1 MTAVSA
7 VAKPF
12 QSGEP
17 TSREPTSRERN
28 HQGTLL
34 AVSGLTRSF
43 GGVRAVADVSFAVP
57 RGALYGLIG
66 PNGAGKSTVMN
77 ILAGTERTDRGEIV
91 FQDHLVSSLP
101 DYKRARAGIVRAFQ
115 HPTEFGH
122 MTVLESLLVASP
134 DLPGQT
140 YQGVFSA
147 RRRRWSEPEERQ
159 IERSVALLDRF
170 DMRRTANEYASDL
183 SGGQKKLL
191 ELMRAVCANPVL
203 LLLDEP
209 FAGVH
214 VRNVEAVC
222 QLLNELQES
231 GVTILMTEHEL
242 NLVER
247 LCEVV
252 IVMARGSVIFQG
264 PLSTGLQ
271 EQEVIQAYVA
281 G

>member
-1 MTAVSA
+1 
-7 VAKPF
+7 
-12 QSGEP
+12 
-17 TSREPTSRERN
+17 
-28 HQGTLL
+28 
-34 AVSGLTRSF
+34 VSGLARSF
-43 GGVRAVADVSFAVP
+43 GGVQAVADVSFAMPPGV
-57 RGALYGLIG
+57 LYGLIG

-77 ILAGTERTDRGEIV
+77 ILAGTERADHGTIAFRGQV
-91 FQDHLVSSLP
+91 ANPLP
-101 DYKRARAGIVRAFQ
+101 DYRRARAGIVRAFQ

-134 DLPGQT
+134 DVPGQN
-140 YQGVFSA
+140 YRGVFS
-147 RRRRWSEPEERQ
+147 RRRSRWTEREERL
-159 IERSVALLDRF
+159 IERSVLLLDRF
-170 DMRRTANEYASDL
+170 DMRRAANEYTSDL

-191 ELMRAVCANPVL
+191 ELMRAVCADPVL

-222 QLLNELQES
+222 HLLTELRHS

-252 IVMARGSVIFQG
+252 VVMARGRVIYEG
-264 PLSTGLQ
+264 SLASGLQ
-271 EQEVIQAYVA
+271 DQEVIQAYVA

>member
-1 MTAVSA
+1 MSGVPTEMKLMRSAGPGPAASTLEQSLLSVAGVS
-7 VAKPF
+7 
-12 QSGEP
+12 
-17 TSREPTSRERN
+17 
-28 HQGTLL
+28 
-34 AVSGLTRSF
+34 RSF
-43 GGVRAVADVSFAVP
+43 GGVRAVTDVSFAVP
-57 RGALYGLIG
+57 AGALYGLIG

-77 ILAGTERTDRGEIV
+77 IIAGTERTDRGTIEFRGAV
-91 FQDHLVSSLP
+91 VNRLADFQ
-101 DYKRARAGIVRAFQ
+101 RARRGIVRAFQ
-115 HPTEFGH
+115 HATVFGR
-122 MTVLESLLVASP
+122 MTVLESLLVAYP

-140 YQGVFSA
+140 YRDVFS
-147 RRRRWSEPEERQ
+147 RPRRRWAEREQ
-159 IERSVALLDRF
+159 ALIERSVALLDRF
-170 DMRRTANEYASDL
+170 DMRRTANEYTSNL

-191 ELMRAVCANPVL
+191 ELMRAVCADPVL

-222 QLLNELQES
+222 ELLAEVRDG

-252 IVMARGSVIFQG
+252 IVMARGSVIYQG
-264 PLSTGLQ
+264 SLTEGLR
-271 EQEVIQAYVA
+271 EQEVIEAYVA